1 MVEGQVRT
9 GVMRL
14 VEAVLWR
21 VGVMLLGVQLLL
33 VRLLLLLLL
42 WVGGVL
48 RWGRLLGEASGTAV
62 SVA

>member
-1 MVEGQVRT
+1 VVEGQVRT

-21 VGVMLLGVQLLL
+21 VGVMLLVG
-33 VRLLLLLLL
+33 LLLLLLL

>member
-1 MVEGQVRT
+1 
-9 GVMRL
+9 MRL
-14 VEAVLWR
+14 VQAVLWR

-33 VRLLLLLLL
+33 VGLLLLLLL

>member
-21 VGVMLLGVQLLL
+21 VGVMLLVG
-33 VRLLLLLLL
+33 LLLLLLL